1 MSYEHA
7 PGLILIIESNGD
19 GMQVRSLAVRNMGL
33 MVSIVL
39 VALNLRPSM
48 AAVGPLLAAIRL
60 EVPLGF
66 GMASLLT
73 MLPIMAMGLAMF
85 FGICIARYL
94 GTHRSILLSLV
105 LIGLATLAR
114 LVLDSA
120 VELIFSAVLAG
131 LGIALIQALMP
142 ALIKSRFKA
151 NVSLC
156 MGLYVTA
163 IMGGA
168 ALAASFSPLV
178 MSSSGSWRAGLAVW
192 SLLALLAVCV
202 WFAQR
207 RVLQVDTSNAA
218 GPRQAFFHIPRAWML
233 GVFFGLGTASY
244 TCVLAWLA
252 PYYLENGWSEQDAG
266 LLLGFLTLME
276 VVSGLLV
283 PALANRSRDKRVA
296 LAVLLVLMMIGF
308 AGLILLPQR
317 LGLLWTCLLGL
328 GIGGLFPMSLIVSMD
343 HADDPRQAGGLTAF
357 VQGVGYLIASLSPL
371 FAGIIRDLTGS
382 FAGAWWSLM
391 ALVAIMLLMVVRL
404 DPRRYAEHLRSA
416 GVKPVII
423 GEGAA

>member
-1 MSYEHA
+1 
-7 PGLILIIESNGD
+7 
-19 GMQVRSLAVRNMGL
+19 MQMRGSAVQNMGL
-33 MVSIVL
+33 MISVLL

-48 AAVGPLLAAIRL
+48 AAVGPLLVAIRL
-60 EVPLGF
+60 DVPLGF
-66 GMASLLT
+66 GTASLLT
-73 MLPIMAMGLAMF
+73 MLPVMAMGLAMF
-85 FGICIARYL
+85 FGMGIARYL
-94 GTHRSILLSLV
+94 GSYRSIMLSLA

-114 LVLDSA
+114 LFLDSA
-120 VELIFSAVLAG
+120 AELIFSAVLAG

-151 NVSLC
+151 DVSLY

-178 MSSSGSWRAGLAVW
+178 MSSSGSWRVGLAVW
-192 SLLALLAVCV
+192 SLLALLAMCF

-207 RVLQVDTSNAA
+207 HVLQSDASIAA
-218 GPRQAFFHIPRAWML
+218 GHRQTFFHMPRAWML
-233 GVFFGLGTASY
+233 GIFFGLGTASY

-252 PYYLENGWSEQDAG
+252 PYYLENGWGEQGAG

-296 LAVLLVLMMIGF
+296 LVVLLILMMTGF
-308 AGLILLPQR
+308 AGLILMPQQ
-317 LGLLWTCLLGL
+317 LGLLWACLLGL

-343 HADDPRQAGGLTAF
+343 HCDDPQQAGSLTAF

-371 FAGIIRDLTGS
+371 LAGVIRDLTGS

-391 ALVAIMLLMVVRL
+391 ALVVIILLMVVRL
-404 DPRRYAEHLRSA
+404 DPRRYADHLRDA
-416 GVKPVII
+416 LGGPVIT
-423 GEGAA
+423 GRQAE

>member
-1 MSYEHA
+1 MTINSD
-7 PGLILIIESNGD
+7 GD
-19 GMQVRSLAVRNMGL
+19 GMQMRGSAVQNMGL
-33 MVSIVL
+33 MISVLL

-48 AAVGPLLAAIRL
+48 AAVGPLLVAIRL
-60 EVPLGF
+60 DVPLGF
-66 GMASLLT
+66 GTASLLT
-73 MLPIMAMGLAMF
+73 MLPVMAMGLAMF
-85 FGICIARYL
+85 FGMGIARYL
-94 GTHRSILLSLV
+94 GSYRSIMLSLA

-114 LVLDSA
+114 LFLDSA
-120 VELIFSAVLAG
+120 AELIFSAVLAG

-151 NVSLC
+151 DVSLY

-178 MSSSGSWRAGLAVW
+178 MSSSGSWRVGLAVW
-192 SLLALLAVCV
+192 SLLALLAMCF

-207 RVLQVDTSNAA
+207 HVLQSDASIAA
-218 GPRQAFFHIPRAWML
+218 GHRQTFFHMPRAWML
-233 GVFFGLGTASY
+233 GIFFGLGTASY

-252 PYYLENGWSEQDAG
+252 PYYLENGWGEQGAG

-296 LAVLLVLMMIGF
+296 LVVLLILMMTGF
-308 AGLILLPQR
+308 AGLILMPQQ
-317 LGLLWTCLLGL
+317 LGLLWACLLGL

-343 HADDPRQAGGLTAF
+343 HCDDPQQAGSLTAF

-371 FAGIIRDLTGS
+371 LAGVIRDLTGS

-391 ALVAIMLLMVVRL
+391 ALVVIMLLMVVRL
-404 DPRRYAEHLRSA
+404 DPRRYADHLRDA
-416 GVKPVII
+416 LGGPVIT
-423 GEGAA
+423 GRQAE

>member
-1 MSYEHA
+1 MTINSD
-7 PGLILIIESNGD
+7 GD
-19 GMQVRSLAVRNMGL
+19 GMQMRGSAVQNMGL
-33 MVSIVL
+33 MISVLL

-48 AAVGPLLAAIRL
+48 AAVGPLLVAIRL
-60 EVPLGF
+60 DVPLGF
-66 GMASLLT
+66 GTASLLT
-73 MLPIMAMGLAMF
+73 MLPVMAMGLAMF
-85 FGICIARYL
+85 FGMGIARYL
-94 GTHRSILLSLV
+94 GSYRSIMLSLA

-114 LVLDSA
+114 LFLDSA
-120 VELIFSAVLAG
+120 AELIFSAVLAG

-151 NVSLC
+151 DVSLY

-178 MSSSGSWRAGLAVW
+178 MSSSGSWRVGLAVW
-192 SLLALLAVCV
+192 SLLALLAMCF

-207 RVLQVDTSNAA
+207 HVLQSDASIAA
-218 GPRQAFFHIPRAWML
+218 GHRQTFFHMPRAWML
-233 GVFFGLGTASY
+233 GIFFGLGTASY

-252 PYYLENGWSEQDAG
+252 PYYLENGWGEQGAG

-296 LAVLLVLMMIGF
+296 LVVLLILMMTGF
-308 AGLILLPQR
+308 AGLILMPQQ
-317 LGLLWTCLLGL
+317 LGLLWACLLGL

-343 HADDPRQAGGLTAF
+343 HCDDPQQAGSLTAF

-371 FAGIIRDLTGS
+371 LAGVIRDLTGS

-391 ALVAIMLLMVVRL
+391 ALVVIILLMVVRL
-404 DPRRYAEHLRSA
+404 DPRRYADHLRDA
-416 GVKPVII
+416 LGGPVIT
-423 GEGAA
+423 GRQAE

>member
-1 MSYEHA
+1 
-7 PGLILIIESNGD
+7 
-19 GMQVRSLAVRNMGL
+19 MQMRGSAVQNMGL
-33 MVSIVL
+33 MISVLL

-48 AAVGPLLAAIRL
+48 AAVGPLLVAIRL
-60 EVPLGF
+60 DVPLGF
-66 GMASLLT
+66 GTASLLT
-73 MLPIMAMGLAMF
+73 MLPVMAMGLAMF
-85 FGICIARYL
+85 FGMGIARYL
-94 GTHRSILLSLV
+94 GSYRSIMLSLA

-114 LVLDSA
+114 LFLDSA
-120 VELIFSAVLAG
+120 AELIFSAVLAG

-151 NVSLC
+151 DVSLY

-163 IMGGA
+163 IMCGA

-178 MSSSGSWRAGLAVW
+178 MSSSGSWRVGLAVW
-192 SLLALLAVCV
+192 SLLALLAMCF

-207 RVLQVDTSNAA
+207 HVLQSDASIAA
-218 GPRQAFFHIPRAWML
+218 GHRQTFFHMPRAWML
-233 GVFFGLGTASY
+233 GIFFGLGTASY

-252 PYYLENGWSEQDAG
+252 PYYLENGWGEQGAG

-296 LAVLLVLMMIGF
+296 LVVLLILMMTGF
-308 AGLILLPQR
+308 AGLILMPQQ
-317 LGLLWTCLLGL
+317 LGLLWACLLGL

-343 HADDPRQAGGLTAF
+343 HCDDPQQAGSLTAF

-371 FAGIIRDLTGS
+371 LAGVIRDLTGS

-391 ALVAIMLLMVVRL
+391 ALVVIMLLMVVRL
-404 DPRRYAEHLRSA
+404 DPRRYADHLRDA
-416 GVKPVII
+416 LGGPVIT
-423 GEGAA
+423 GRQAE

>member
-1 MSYEHA
+1 MTINSD
-7 PGLILIIESNGD
+7 GD
-19 GMQVRSLAVRNMGL
+19 GMQMRGSAVQNMGL
-33 MVSIVL
+33 MISVLL

-48 AAVGPLLAAIRL
+48 AAVGPLLVAIRL
-60 EVPLGF
+60 DVPLGF
-66 GMASLLT
+66 GTASLLT
-73 MLPIMAMGLAMF
+73 MLPVMAMGLAMF
-85 FGICIARYL
+85 FGMGIARYL
-94 GTHRSILLSLV
+94 GSYRSIMLSLA

-114 LVLDSA
+114 LFLDSA
-120 VELIFSAVLAG
+120 AELIFSAVLAG

-151 NVSLC
+151 DVSLY

-163 IMGGA
+163 IMCGA

-178 MSSSGSWRAGLAVW
+178 MSSSGSWRVGLAVW
-192 SLLALLAVCV
+192 SLLALLAMCF

-207 RVLQVDTSNAA
+207 HVLQSDASIAA
-218 GPRQAFFHIPRAWML
+218 GHRQTFFHMPRAWML
-233 GVFFGLGTASY
+233 GIFFGLGTASY

-252 PYYLENGWSEQDAG
+252 PYYLENGWGEQGAG

-296 LAVLLVLMMIGF
+296 LVVLLILMMTGF
-308 AGLILLPQR
+308 AGLILMPQQ
-317 LGLLWTCLLGL
+317 LGLLWACLLGL

-343 HADDPRQAGGLTAF
+343 HCDDPQQAGSLTAF

-371 FAGIIRDLTGS
+371 LAGVIRDLTGS

-391 ALVAIMLLMVVRL
+391 ALVVIMLLMVVRL
-404 DPRRYAEHLRSA
+404 DPRRYADHLRDA
-416 GVKPVII
+416 LGGPVIT
-423 GEGAA
+423 GRQAE